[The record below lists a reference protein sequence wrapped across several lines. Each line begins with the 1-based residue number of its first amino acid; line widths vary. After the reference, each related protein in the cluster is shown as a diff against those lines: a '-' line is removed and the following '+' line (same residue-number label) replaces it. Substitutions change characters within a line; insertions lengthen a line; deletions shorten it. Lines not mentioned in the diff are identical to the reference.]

1 MNPKLERLKEILRE
15 LESVVVAFS
24 GGVDSALLAS
34 VAYEVLGERAV
45 AVIGSSPTYPPE
57 ELAEAEAIAREV
69 GIPYRV
75 VETAQLEDP
84 NFVANN
90 PARCYHCR
98 YELYGRLGEFARAN
112 GYRWVIDGTNADD
125 LGDYRP
131 GLKAAEKLGVR
142 HPLYE
147 AGLTKAEIRE
157 LARARG
163 LKVWDKPAS
172 PCLAS
177 RFPYGRVIT
186 LGELEQVAAAEA
198 YLRGL
203 GLRQVRVRH
212 HGELARIEVLAEDI
226 VRLAEP
232 EVRAGVVAR
241 LRELGYRYVTLDLA
255 GYRMGSL
262 NEAILARNRAFAK
275 FGGDGRE

>member
-1 MNPKLERLKEILRE
+1 MNPKLERLKGVLRE
-15 LESVVVAFS
+15 LGSVVVAFS
-24 GGVDSALLAS
+24 GGVDSSLLAS
-34 VAYEVLGERAV
+34 VAYEVLGERAA
-45 AVIGSSPTYPPE
+45 AVIGSSPTYPSE
-57 ELAEAEAIAREV
+57 EIAEAEAIAREI

-75 VETAQLEDP
+75 VKTAQLADSS
-84 NFVANN
+84 FVANN

-98 YELYGRLGEFARAN
+98 MELYSRLKEFARAN

-142 HPLYE
+142 HPLCE

-157 LARARG
+157 LARERG

-177 RFPYGRVIT
+177 RFPYGRMIT
-186 LGELEQVAAAEA
+186 LAELEQVAAAEA

-203 GLRQVRVRH
+203 GFRQLRVRH
-212 HGELARIEVLAEDI
+212 HGELARIEVLPEDI
-226 VRLAEP
+226 GRLVEP
-232 EVRAGVVAR
+232 EIRAGIVAR
-241 LRELGYRYVTLDLA
+241 FRELGYRYVTVDLA

-262 NEAILARNRAFAK
+262 NEAVLAR
-275 FGGDGRE
+275 GRTSGH

>member
-1 MNPKLERLKEILRE
+1 MNPKLERLKELLSE
-15 LESVVVAFS
+15 LGSAVVAFS
-24 GGVDSALLAS
+24 GGVDSTLLAS
-34 VAYEVLGERAV
+34 VAYEVLGDRAV

-57 ELAEAEAIAREV
+57 EIAEAEAIAREV

-75 VETAQLEDP
+75 VETAQLGDP

-98 YELYGRLGEFARAN
+98 HELYSRLGEFARAH

-142 HPLYE
+142 HPLCE

-163 LKVWDKPAS
+163 LRVWDKPAS

-177 RFPYGRVIT
+177 RFPYGRMIT
-186 LGELEQVAAAEA
+186 LEELKQVAAAEA

-203 GLRQVRVRH
+203 GFRQLRVRH
-212 HGELARIEVLAEDI
+212 HGELARIEVLPEEI
-226 VRLAEP
+226 GRLVEP
-232 EVRAGVVAR
+232 EVRAEVVAR
-241 LRELGYRYVTLDLA
+241 FRELGYRYVTVDLA
-255 GYRMGSL
+255 GYRTGSL
-262 NEAILARNRAFAK
+262 NEAILAR
-275 FGGDGRE
+275 GRPLK

>member
-1 MNPKLERLKEILRE
+1 MDPKLERLEEILRE
-15 LESVVVAFS
+15 LGSAVVAFS
-24 GGVDSALLAS
+24 GGVDSTLLAS
-34 VAYEVLGERAV
+34 VAYEVLGARVV

-75 VETAQLEDP
+75 INTAQLEDP

-112 GYRWVIDGTNADD
+112 GYRWVVDGTNADD

-142 HPLYE
+142 HPLCE

-157 LARARG
+157 LARVRG

-186 LGELEQVAAAEA
+186 LGELEQVAEAEA
-198 YLRGL
+198 YLRSL
-203 GLRQVRVRH
+203 GFRQVRVRH
-212 HGELARIEVLAEDI
+212 HGELARIEVPAEDI
-226 VRLAEP
+226 PRLAEAG
-232 EVRAGVVAR
+232 VRAGVVAR

-262 NEAILARNRAFAK
+262 NEAILARGR
-275 FGGDGRE
+275 GGTPGQ